1 MRKSKKFRREE
12 MRNGKKYG
20 RVFYIKMLPLLRLDL
35 CLYICIYLY
44 KVCVINYQS
53 IETFKRH
60 NYNSSSRYFLH
71 NQDLIDPKTSPR
83 RFSTG
88 EVKGKRDAST
98 PMRGQCEKFYRDTL
112 WERDSSPGP
121 PRLTKLTEKCFS
133 YLRPSDTN
141 YTVDLNL
148 INLSIWPKYTFLYSV
163 DFLLLKF
170 LECGWVQIR
179 FHFPSLLSSAVDLA
193 QAWRSYLFFW
203 IRSWI

>member
-1 MRKSKKFRREE
+1 MSCLYELVSWIFTNVTSTFEPKPLCEVGRSMRKSKKFRREE
-12 MRNGKKYG
+12 MRNGKKYE
-20 RVFYIKMLPLLRLDL
+20 RVFYIKMLPSLRLDL

-112 WERDSSPGP
+112 
-121 PRLTKLTEKCFS
+121 
-133 YLRPSDTN
+133 
-141 YTVDLNL
+141 
-148 INLSIWPKYTFLYSV
+148 
-163 DFLLLKF
+163 
-170 LECGWVQIR
+170 
-179 FHFPSLLSSAVDLA
+179 
-193 QAWRSYLFFW
+193 
-203 IRSWI
+203 